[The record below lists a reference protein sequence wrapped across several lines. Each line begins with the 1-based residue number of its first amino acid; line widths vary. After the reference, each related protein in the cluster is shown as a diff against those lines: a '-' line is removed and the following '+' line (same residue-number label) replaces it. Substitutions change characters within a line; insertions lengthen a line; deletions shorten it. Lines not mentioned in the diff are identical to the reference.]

1 MRVAAKRES
10 IKAGRRSG
18 PPVSSGRHPGSPR
31 PSPAKAR
38 AGQTVTRRR
47 RTAEENLDHVQ
58 RLVMQGEL
66 AATAVHEISNLQT
79 IVLLNAGLLREAQK
93 DNPAVTRYVDPLL
106 HAAGLVATLCSQ
118 LRNLA
123 HPGEGEPRRVDLRET
138 AQATYQLLEQIMG
151 RELAFEDVSGRPLP
165 VWADPGHLDQMLI
178 NLVLN
183 ARDATPEERGRIAVR
198 VGALSGGRSFLEV
211 ADNGTG
217 MTPAVRANLFRKFFT
232 TKQRGRGTGL
242 GLSTVHR
249 LLQGMGGRIEVRSR
263 VGQGTRLRLVFPR
276 VSPAA

>member
-1 MRVAAKRES
+1 MSTRKPGRKRPGRARRV
-10 IKAGRRSG
+10 
-18 PPVSSGRHPGSPR
+18 SPLR
-31 PSPAKAR
+31 GVQHFDR
-38 AGQTVTRRR
+38 M
-47 RTAEENLDHVQ
+47 Q

-118 LRNLA
+118 LRSLA
-123 HPGEGEPRRVDLRET
+123 HPGEGQPCLVDLGDAAR
-138 AQATYQLLEQIMG
+138 ANYQLLVRIIG
-151 RELAFEDVSGRPLP
+151 RKLSFDDVTGQPLP
-165 VWADPGHLDQMLI
+165 VWADPGHVDQMLI

-183 ARDATPEERGRIAVR
+183 ARDATAEDGGRIAVR
-198 VGALSGGRSFLEV
+198 VGALRSRQVFLEV
-211 ADNGTG
+211 EDNGTG

-232 TKQRGRGTGL
+232 TKGPGRGTGL
-242 GLSTVHR
+242 GLATVLR

-263 VGQGTRLRLVFPR
+263 VGRGTRLRLVLPR
-276 VSPAA
+276 AQPGTAETSST

>member
-1 MRVAAKRES
+1 
-10 IKAGRRSG
+10 
-18 PPVSSGRHPGSPR
+18 
-31 PSPAKAR
+31 
-38 AGQTVTRRR
+38 VTRRR